1 MAIWNNQRVHLPK
14 FINSPEQRMFF
25 FTAVIIFR
33 IIWEVRMFP
42 KGRLRCCSVLL
53 PIFDCSKRIW
63 FVGNRHSW
71 LVISNIVY
79 FSISY
84 MGCHPS
90 HWLIFFKMVIAPPS
104 RWEMLESSHLI
115 EDKNPMYCGPFF
127 IFPYIGN
134 SNPNW
139 RTPSFFKR
147 VIASPT
153 SIAIEEHHFFNGW
166 IIGLYQ
172 TGPCLQRAAKKKNQR
187 LVTGWITHDGR
198 PWW

>member
-14 FINSPEQRMFF
+14 FINIPEQRMFF

-33 IIWEVRMFP
+33 IIWEVRMLP

-63 FVGNRHSW
+63 LLGNRHSW

-115 EDKNPMYCGPFF
+115 EDKNPMYWGGLDHFLF
-127 IFPYIGN
+127 SHILGIV
-134 SNPNW
+134 
-139 RTPSFFKR
+139 TP
-147 VIASPT
+147 T
-153 SIAIEEHHFFNGW
+153 DELHHFSR
-166 IIGLYQ
+166 GLLHHQ
-172 TGPCLQRAAKKKNQR
+172 PA
-187 LVTGWITHDGR
+187 
-198 PWW
+198 